1 MIAEIVLLL
10 FVIALHIQARVV
22 RTGGINAPNHGLTLN
37 TVHQEWLAERNAQA
51 CPDYV
56 QYKRDII
63 VEFKGC
69 KDNLNQERLTM
80 LADRFVVVYNDMN
93 FDRQDNL
100 CDPYFR
106 EIVSAAALLDDV
118 NTDFLRSHQDGRR
131 KLDRNW
137 KTKEFGGE
145 ENQYVNIDRSK
156 KTKAVDQKQRR
167 QLDEDDDDGGGGYNS
182 GTSGSGSRND
192 DEGEVE
198 NGDEWGNE
206 AGDLEDVDGVG
217 DENED
222 HDEGGDEDDADDG
235 VGDENEDHDEGGDED
250 DADDGVDYQNLSG
263 EFESLSLELWDTED
277 STHPGNESESTCYSY
292 FQVRFRIV
300 ARCRHCDFTPITIFN
315 DVTDVLRL
323 EDLFGRRLRKENL
336 MIGGDQVRDSRIVS
350 DSMLRRAQDNQCTCP
365 SGLRLRAPTEG
376 EMTTAFDMATKD
388 LFEAL
393 AVPVLEVEDV
403 IEVEEVMCEPTPNNF
418 TTQVE
423 LSFAA
428 LSNDTSQ
435 VRLSELARNFQA
447 SYNQLANRFCDPL
460 FRQVAN
466 VDLLNQTVSPLT
478 SGRRDLL
485 LLQFNI
491 SRGFNFLF
499 QFRISFFI
507 TGMSVRLGKL
517 GGFSKR
523 LTMPS
528 HLFRNLSRLSVYVTP
543 FRKYFERRCCLAE
556 SLLLEN

>member
-10 FVIALHIQARVV
+10 FVIALPIQARVG
-22 RTGGINAPNHGLTLN
+22 RTGGINDPNHGLTLN
-37 TVHQEWLAERNAQA
+37 TTHQPWLAERNAQA

-56 QYKRDII
+56 RYKRDVI

-106 EIVSAAALLDDV
+106 EIVSAAALLEDV
-118 NTDFLRSHQDGRR
+118 NTDFLRRSSISHQDERR
-131 KLDRNW
+131 KLHRNW
-137 KTKEFGGE
+137 KTKEFEGE
-145 ENQYVNIDRSK
+145 ERQDVNIDRLR
-156 KTKAVDQKQRR
+156 KTKAVDQDQRR
-167 QLDEDDDDGGGGYNS
+167 KLDGDDDDGG
-182 GTSGSGSRND
+182 
-192 DEGEVE
+192 E
-198 NGDEWGNE
+198 
-206 AGDLEDVDGVG
+206 
-217 DENED
+217 
-222 HDEGGDEDDADDG
+222 
-235 VGDENEDHDEGGDED
+235 
-250 DADDGVDYQNLSG
+250 DYQNKSG

-277 STHPGNESESTCYSY
+277 STQPRNESESTCYRY
-292 FQVRFRIV
+292 FQVRFRVV
-300 ARCRHCDFTPITIFN
+300 ARCRHCDFTPITVFN

-323 EDLFGRRLRKENL
+323 EDLFGRRLRAENL
-336 MIGGDQVRDSRIVS
+336 MLREDQVRDSTIVS
-350 DSMLRRAQDNQCTCP
+350 DSMLRRAQDNQCICP

-376 EMTTAFDMATKD
+376 EMKIAFDKATKD
-388 LFEAL
+388 LFKAL
-393 AVPVLEVEDV
+393 AVPALEVEDV

-435 VRLSELARNFQA
+435 VRLSELARNFQT
-447 SYNQLANRFCDPL
+447 SYNQLADRFCDPL
-460 FRQVAN
+460 FRQVAS

-499 QFRISFFI
+499 LFRISFFI
-507 TGMSVRLGKL
+507 TGRSMRLDKL

-528 HLFRNLSRLSVYVTP
+528 HLLRNLSRLSV
-543 FRKYFERRCCLAE
+543 
-556 SLLLEN
+556 